1 MKRIVLLIL
10 GLVLATASPAAS
22 QVASSL
28 DAGGSPGEVIIRLGN
43 RVADQIPSTGPV
55 ASSTDDSSQVQDTSG
70 PGDGSRSGEILR
82 FGSMVGVSGSFVGT
96 DFIRGVPGGGLPWK
110 VARAEGRLAD
120 DGTLRLDV
128 EGLVLTETEINPATA
143 FRGLVSCL
151 SVDGGLANVL
161 TGEFSAD
168 PDGNAAIEDTVEIPS
183 PCLAPVVFV
192 TGPTGNWFAVSG
204 R

>member
-10 GLVLATASPAAS
+10 GLVLATATPAAS

-28 DAGGSPGEVIIRLGN
+28 DAGGTPGDVIIRLGN
-43 RVADQIPSTGPV
+43 RVVDQLPAGPV
-55 ASSTDDSSQVQDTSG
+55 GTSTDDSSQVEAPSG
-70 PGDGSRSGEILR
+70 PGDGSGSEEILR
-82 FGSMVGVSGSFVGT
+82 FGGMVGVSGPLVGT
-96 DFIRGVPGGGLPWK
+96 DFIRGVPAGGLPWK
-110 VARAEGRLAD
+110 VSRAEGRLAD
-120 DGTLRLDV
+120 DGSLRLTV
-128 EGLVLTETEINPATA
+128 EGLVLTDSEVNPATS

-151 SVDGGLANVL
+151 SLDGGLANVL

-168 PDGNAAIEDTVEIPS
+168 PDGNAEIEDTVDIPS

>member
-10 GLVLATASPAAS
+10 GLVLATASPAGA
-22 QVASSL
+22 QIASSL
-28 DAGGSPGEVIIRLGN
+28 DAGGSPGDLIIRLGN
-43 RVADQIPSTGPV
+43 RVVDQLATGPV
-55 ASSTDDSSQVQDTSG
+55 GGTADDSIRVEDTSL
-70 PGDGSRSGEILR
+70 PGGTSGSAEIMR
-82 FGSMVGVSGSFVGT
+82 FGSMVGVSGPFVGT
-96 DFIRGVPGGGLPWK
+96 DFIRGVLGGGQSWK
-110 VARAEGRLAD
+110 VSRAEGRLAD
-120 DGTLRLDV
+120 DGSLRLTV
-128 EGLVLTETEINPATA
+128 EGLVLADSEVNPATS

-151 SVDGGLANVL
+151 SLDGGLANVL

-168 PDGNAAIEDTVEIPS
+168 PDGNAEIEDTVAIPS